1 MEDTFEDMLITVQ
14 RTSLYRAPELLHRA
28 APTKAADMWSMGLT
42 TLEVMTELTPRNQ
55 SILKQ
60 VLSFE
65 VEERESAERWL
76 KALKEYELDK

>member
-1 MEDTFEDMLITVQ
+1 VVSRQLPV
-14 RTSLYRAPELLHRA
+14 
-28 APTKAADMWSMGLT
+28 
-42 TLEVMTELTPRNQ
+42 TLSELTPRNQ